1 MKMQT
6 LLILIGAGVAL
17 WGGWGMYISATTE
30 EPPYKVLKAFEEKI
44 EIRQYEE
51 QTWIS
56 TRSVEQNAAFGVLAS
71 YIFGKNEKQENIA
84 MTAPVIM
91 DDNMSFILPE
101 GYTEAN
107 VPAPDGQPMDF
118 VTVPARKVATIRF
131 SGWATAQRVADHTEK
146 LQDVLGQQG
155 IETVGAPFL
164 MQYNPPMTPP
174 MMRRNEVGIELR

>member
-17 WGGWGMYISATTE
+17 WGGWGVYISATTE
-30 EPPYKVLKAFEEKI
+30 EPPYKVLEQFEEKV

-56 TRSVEQNAAFGVLAS
+56 TRSGERNAAFGVLAS
-71 YIFGKNEKQENIA
+71 YIFGQNEKQESIA

-101 GYTEAN
+101 GYSEAN
-107 VPAPDGQPMDF
+107 VPAPDGQAMDF
-118 VTVPARKVATIRF
+118 KTVPARKVATIRF
-131 SGWATAQRVADHTEK
+131 SGWATARRVADHTEK
-146 LQDVLGQQG
+146 LMVVLEDNGV
-155 IETVGAPFL
+155 ETDGEPFL
-164 MQYNPPMTPP
+164 MQYNPPMTLP
-174 MMRRNEVGIELR
+174 MMRRNEVGIALP